1 MNTERKA
8 LLAVSGSQEAL
19 RTKEQKQTQRRYRM
33 LRRLLAELIG
43 TFFLTLVA
51 AGGDVI
57 AVVSHGE
64 VSLAARVVAPGLLV
78 MAMIYS
84 VGNLSG
90 AHFNPGVTLAFA
102 LRRDFPWRR
111 VPGYWIAQILGAVL
125 AALLLRSLFGLA
137 GHIGA
142 TLPGYGVLPAVV
154 MEIVL
159 TFILLTV
166 ILATA
171 TNEKIVGHNAAL
183 AVGATV
189 ALAGLFAAPI
199 SGASMNTA
207 RSLGPMLVSGELTFA
222 WIYVVGPLLGVLLAV
237 FLAWLLRGGTTPA
250 AIQAARGE

>member
-1 MNTERKA
+1 MSVNSNETEQSRPDKDA
-8 LLAVSGSQEAL
+8 E
-19 RTKEQKQTQRRYRM
+19 KEDIHVRRYRA
-33 LRRLLAELIG
+33 LRRLLAELVG

-57 AVVSHGE
+57 AAVSHGE
-64 VSLAARVVAPGLLV
+64 VSLTARVVAPGLLV

-84 VGNLSG
+84 VGNISG

-111 VPGYWIAQILGAVL
+111 VPGYWLIQMLGAIL

-137 GHIGA
+137 GHVGA
-142 TLPGYGVLPAVV
+142 TLPEHGILSAVV

-171 TNEKIVGHNAAL
+171 TNEKLVGHNAAL
-183 AVGATV
+183 AVGATIV
-189 ALAGLFAAPI
+189 LDGLFAAPI

-207 RSLGPMLVSGELTFA
+207 RSLGPMLVSGDLTYA
-222 WIYVVGPLLGVLLAV
+222 WIYIVGPLIGVLFAV
-237 FLAWLLRGGTTPA
+237 LLAWLLRGGTTPTA
-250 AIQAARGE
+250 VRAARGE